1 MEAFE
6 EVNSQEEGR
15 EEGAILPVKV
25 YEILSARFGFPS
37 FLGEQERII
46 ASILSGRDTLVVMP
60 TGGGK
65 SLCYQLPALVR
76 EGLTLVISPL
86 LALMKDQVDA
96 LERKGIASTMINS
109 LLSPSEQVDRIRRM
123 RAGEFRLVYVAPER
137 FRHQAFREAL
147 RALPPVM
154 IAVDEAHCVSQWGH
168 DFRPDYLAIPPV
180 LEELGYPQ
188 IVALTATATPMV
200 REDMIRHLGLRD
212 PQEWVTG
219 FERENL
225 GLQIQYT
232 ATVAEKLLM
241 LEEFARK
248 QETGIIYAATRKNV
262 EKITEHF
269 REKKIR
275 HVKYH
280 AGMTELERGAAQES
294 FISREIPIAI
304 ATNAF
309 GMGIDRG
316 DLRFVAHFDIPG
328 SLEAYYQEVGRA
340 GRDGEASECILLY
353 NPVDTRIQEFFIE
366 GSNPSR
372 ETLHA
377 IYNYLRSRPGYET
390 TVSISEMH
398 ETIGE
403 IENEM
408 ALGNG
413 LGVLEKIGAL
423 ERFEISGQ
431 RAKGTR
437 LLKPEIPF
445 QNLKIDFKGMEE
457 KRRRAEAKLEQMVRF
472 VQSRKCRQKLILD
485 YFGEKREET
494 CGRCDRCRESHHR
507 VIRKGTAEETLIVRK
522 ALSAVART
530 SRRTAEGWVGQYGVG
545 RIVLSLIGSRSK
557 EVLES
562 GMDRLTTYGLLREH
576 SEHYLRSL
584 FEALKGE
591 HYLEVSSGSYPI
603 VTLSAIGESVMKG
616 EREPEIDWP
625 GIGESGSSEGRKK
638 KKRIQGKSPQTIEE
652 TLRLLHQ
659 GMSLGEIAESRGLTE
674 MTVEEHISKILLRES
689 SPLKID
695 ELVYPD
701 RQQQILSKA
710 PSEVTRLREIK
721 ELLPED
727 YSYAEIKW
735 TLASH
740 GRWKG

>member
-1 MEAFE
+1 MQGIE
-6 EVNSQEEGR
+6 E
-15 EEGAILPVKV
+15 AILSEPEGQAGSILPPSV
-25 YEILSARFGFPS
+25 YETLRTCFGFPS

-46 ASILSGRDTLVVMP
+46 ASILSGKDTLVVMP

-109 LLSPSEQVDRIRRM
+109 LLSPTEQADRIRRM
-123 RAGEFRLVYVAPER
+123 RAGEYRLVYVAPER

-147 RALPPVM
+147 RASPPKM

-180 LEELGYPQ
+180 LEELGHPQ
-188 IVALTATATPMV
+188 VVALTATATPIV
-200 REDMIRHLGLRD
+200 REDMIRHLGLRE

-232 ATVAEKLLM
+232 ATMVEKLEI

-248 QETGIIYAATRKNV
+248 QGTGIIYAATRKNV

-269 REKKIR
+269 REKKIP

-294 FISREIPIAI
+294 FISGQKPIAI

-340 GRDGEASECILLY
+340 GRDGEPSECVLLY

-372 ETLHA
+372 EILHS

-390 TVSISEMH
+390 TISISEMQ
-398 ETIGE
+398 ESMTE
-403 IENEM
+403 IENTM
-408 ALGNG
+408 ALSSG
-413 LGVLEKIGAL
+413 LGILEKIGAL
-423 ERFEISGQ
+423 ERFEVEGQ

-457 KRRRAEAKLEQMVRF
+457 KRRRAEGKLEQMVRF
-472 VQSRKCRQKLILD
+472 VQSRKCRQKMILD
-485 YFGEKREET
+485 YFGEKREEN
-494 CGRCDRCRESHHR
+494 CGRCDRCRQSHHR
-507 VIRKGTAEETLIVRK
+507 LIRKGTEEETLIVRK

-530 SRRTAEGWVGQYGVG
+530 SRRTSEGWEGQYGVG
-545 RIVLSLIGSRSK
+545 RIVLSLLGSRSK
-557 EVLES
+557 EILES
-562 GMDRLTTYGLLREH
+562 GMDQLSTYGLLRELPE
-576 SEHYLRSL
+576 SYLRSL
-584 FEALKGE
+584 FEALKGD
-591 HYLEVSSGSYPI
+591 HYLEVSAGSYPI
-603 VTLSAIGESVMKG
+603 VTLSSMGEQVMKG

-625 GIGESGSSEGRKK
+625 TKEPLEERKK
-638 KKRIQGKSPQTIEE
+638 KRSVRSKSPQTIEE
-652 TLRLLHQ
+652 TLRLLNQ
-659 GMSLGEIAESRGLTE
+659 GMSIGEIAESRGLSE
-674 MTVEEHISKILLRES
+674 MTVEEHISKILLRDS
-689 SPLKID
+689 SPLQID

-701 RQQQILSKA
+701 RQQQILRKA
-710 PSEVTRLREIK
+710 PPEVTRLREIK

-735 TLASH
+735 TLAAH

>member
-1 MEAFE
+1 MEE
-6 EVNSQEEGR
+6 MSLSEIENQEPP
-15 EEGAILPVKV
+15 ALPASV
-25 YEILSARFGFPS
+25 YEILSSRFGFPS

-96 LERKGIASTMINS
+96 LDRKGIASTMINS
-109 LLSPSEQVDRIRRM
+109 LLSPSEQSDRIRRM
-123 RAGEFRLVYVAPER
+123 RAGEYRLVYVAPER

-147 RALPPVM
+147 RAVPPVM

-180 LEELGYPQ
+180 LEELGHPQ
-188 IVALTATATPMV
+188 VVALTATATPIV
-200 REDMIRHLGLRD
+200 REDMIRHLGLRE

-225 GLQIQYT
+225 GLHIQYT

-241 LEEFARK
+241 LEQFAKK

-262 EKITEHF
+262 EKITEHL

-280 AGMTELERGAAQES
+280 AGMTELERAAAQET
-294 FISREIPIAI
+294 FISREMPIAV

-340 GRDGEASECILLY
+340 GRDGEPSECILLY

-366 GSNPSR
+366 GSNPSK
-372 ETLHA
+372 ENLHS

-390 TVSISEMH
+390 AVSISELH
-398 ETIGE
+398 EAIGE
-403 IENEM
+403 VENEM
-408 ALGNG
+408 AVGTG
-413 LGVLEKIGAL
+413 IGVLEKIGAL
-423 ERFEISGQ
+423 ERFEIPGQ

-445 QNLKIDFKGMEE
+445 QNLKIDFKGIEE
-457 KRRRAEAKLEQMVRF
+457 KRRRAEEKLEQMVRF

-485 YFGEKREET
+485 YFGEKREEN
-494 CGRCDRCRESHHR
+494 CGRCDRCLQSHHR
-507 VIRKGTAEETLIVRK
+507 VIRKGTEEETLIVRK
-522 ALSAVART
+522 ALSAVARC
-530 SRRTAEGWVGQYGVG
+530 SRRTATGWEGQYGVG
-545 RIVLSLIGSRSK
+545 RIVLSLLGSRSK
-557 EVLES
+557 EVIES
-562 GMDRLTTYGLLREH
+562 GMDRLSTYGLLRELP
-576 SEHYLRSL
+576 EGYLRSL
-584 FEALKGE
+584 FEALKGD

-603 VTLSAIGESVMKG
+603 VTLTTSGEAVMKG

-625 GIGESGSSEGRKK
+625 SVVEPRGKK
-638 KKRIQGKSPQTIEE
+638 KGKSVRAKSPQTVEE
-652 TLRLLHQ
+652 TLKLLTQ
-659 GMSLGEIAESRGLTE
+659 GMAISEIAESRGLSE
-674 MTVEEHISKILLRES
+674 LTVEEHISKILLRES

-695 ELVYPD
+695 ELVYPE
-701 RQQQILSKA
+701 RQQRILKA
-710 PSEVTRLREIK
+710 APAVVTRLREVK

-727 YSYAEIKW
+727 FSYAEIKW
-735 TLASH
+735 TLAAH
-740 GRWKG
+740 RRLKA